1 MKIFP
6 AIDIEDGHCVRLQQG
21 RKENLTVYGDDPVKM
36 ALKWQEEGAKAL
48 HVVDLDGAFKGDGV
62 NKEIIRKM
70 CEALAI
76 PIEVGGGIRS
86 EKAIKDY
93 LDMGVYRVIIGSK
106 AAASPYFAIQAA
118 KTYGSGHIA
127 VSIDA
132 KGDEVAT
139 HGWVDGSSRKV
150 MTFAETLLT
159 HGVNTLIYTDISRDG
174 MLTGC
179 NVEATAELASQLSI
193 PVIASGGIRDLD
205 DIRKLLAVEDDG
217 VTMAILG
224 RSLYEGTLDFT
235 QALDLVEAT
244 EAAKDNQANNEG

>member
-21 RKENLTVYGDDPVKM
+21 KKENLTVYGDDPVKM

-70 CEALAI
+70 CEVLTI
-76 PIEVGGGIRS
+76 PLEVGGGIRN

-118 KTYGSGHIA
+118 KNFLA
-127 VSIDA
+127 
-132 KGDEVAT
+132 
-139 HGWVDGSSRKV
+139 
-150 MTFAETLLT
+150 
-159 HGVNTLIYTDISRDG
+159 LI
-174 MLTGC
+174 
-179 NVEATAELASQLSI
+179 
-193 PVIASGGIRDLD
+193 
-205 DIRKLLAVEDDG
+205 
-217 VTMAILG
+217 ILPY
-224 RSLYEGTLDFT
+224 L
-235 QALDLVEAT
+235 
-244 EAAKDNQANNEG
+244 

>member
-21 RKENLTVYGDDPVKM
+21 KKENLTVYGDDPVKM
-36 ALKWQEEGAKAL
+36 AMKWQEEGAKAL

-70 CEALAI
+70 CEVLTI
-76 PIEVGGGIRS
+76 PLEVGGGIRS

-118 KTYGSGHIA
+118 KTFGADHIA

-174 MLTGC
+174 MLSGP
-179 NVEATAELASQLSI
+179 NFDMMKKLQALEGIHL
-193 PVIASGGIRDLD
+193 IASGGVSGAEDL
-205 DIRKLLAVEDDG
+205 RKLSAMG
-217 VTMAILG
+217 VYGAITG
-224 RSLYEGTLDFT
+224 KALYEGKVTMEEIREI
-235 QALDLVEAT
+235 QE
-244 EAAKDNQANNEG
+244 